1 LLIQPQYRPMP
12 VGEQVAILYCGV
24 HGLMHEVPMDKVR
37 ECQDQFLDAMRS
49 QHADVIETLGN
60 GQLSDEAIKAIEE
73 TMANVA
79 GQYKA

>member
-1 LLIQPQYRPMP
+1 MP
-12 VGEQVAILYCGV
+12 VGEHVAILYCGV

-60 GQLSDEAIKAIEE
+60 GQLTDDAIKAVEA

>member
-1 LLIQPQYRPMP
+1 MP

-24 HGLMHEVPMDKVR
+24 HGLMHDVPMDKVR
-37 ECQDQFLDAMRS
+37 DCQDQFLDAMRS
-49 QHADVIETLGN
+49 QHADVIQTLGD
-60 GQLSDEAIKAIEE
+60 GKLTDEAIKAVEE

>member
-1 LLIQPQYRPMP
+1 
-12 VGEQVAILYCGV
+12 
-24 HGLMHEVPMDKVR
+24 MDKVR

-49 QHADVIETLGN
+49 QHADVIQTLADGK
-60 GQLSDEAIKAIEE
+60 LTDEAIKAVEE

>member
-1 LLIQPQYRPMP
+1 
-12 VGEQVAILYCGV
+12 
-24 HGLMHEVPMDKVR
+24 MDKVR

-60 GQLSDEAIKAIEE
+60 GQLTDDAIKAVEA

>member
-1 LLIQPQYRPMP
+1 
-12 VGEQVAILYCGV
+12 
-24 HGLMHEVPMDKVR
+24 MDKVR

-49 QHADVIETLGN
+49 QHADVIETLGD
-60 GQLSDEAIKAIEE
+60 GKLTDDAIKAVEE